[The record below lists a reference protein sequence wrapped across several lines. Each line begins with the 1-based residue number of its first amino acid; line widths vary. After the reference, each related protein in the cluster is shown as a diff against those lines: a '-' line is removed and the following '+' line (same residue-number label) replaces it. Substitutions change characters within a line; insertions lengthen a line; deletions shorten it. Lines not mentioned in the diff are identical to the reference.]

1 MLYHIVFYPISY
13 NFIFINSVFVFS
25 LVGEIYSLFVEILNS
40 ACEKK
45 PDEKRFLNGENY
57 GKFYAL
63 LEELLTLEGELN
75 STNLNQ
81 IELMAK
87 LKSIN

>member
-1 MLYHIVFYPISY
+1 M
-13 NFIFINSVFVFS
+13 
-25 LVGEIYSLFVEILNS
+25 GEIYSLVTELLNS
-40 ACEKK
+40 VCEKK
-45 PDEKRFLNGENY
+45 PEEKKFLIGENY
-57 GKFYAL
+57 GKFYTL